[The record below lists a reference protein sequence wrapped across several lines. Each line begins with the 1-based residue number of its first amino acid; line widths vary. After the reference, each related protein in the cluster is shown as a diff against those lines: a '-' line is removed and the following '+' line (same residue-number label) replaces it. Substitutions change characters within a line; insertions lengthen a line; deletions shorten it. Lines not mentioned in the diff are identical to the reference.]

1 MIKVAGIRFKNV
13 GKVYYFSPGELDLPK
28 GENVI
33 VETAK
38 GVEFGTI
45 VLEPK
50 EVEDDKVVSPLK
62 EIIRI
67 ATDKDKDIITKNKI
81 KEQDA
86 YTICYEKIKK
96 HKIAMKLVSVDYTFE
111 GNKIL
116 FYFTAEGRVDFRELV
131 KDLASVFRTRIELR
145 QIGIRDEAK
154 ILGGVGIC
162 GRRLCCNSFLDE
174 FQPVSIKMAKDQS
187 LSLNPTK
194 ISGICSRLMCC
205 LRYENE
211 AYQDLIKD
219 SPGIGSL
226 VTTVDGKGEV
236 ISVSLL
242 KGNVRVK
249 IFKGDDIEI
258 NEYSISDLT
267 VQKWAKKRYKNQ
279 KTDKR

>member
-1 MIKVAGIRFKNV
+1 MIKVAGIRFKHV
-13 GKVYYFSPGELDLPK
+13 GKVYYFSPGNLDLPK

-33 VETAK
+33 VETSK
-38 GVEFGTI
+38 GVEFGTV

-50 EVEDDKVVSPLK
+50 EVEDSLVVSPLK

-67 ATDKDKDIITKNKI
+67 ATDNDKDIIKKNEI
-81 KEQDA
+81 KEKEA
-86 YTICYEKIKK
+86 YVICYEKIKK
-96 HKIAMKLVSVDYTFE
+96 HKIAMKLVGVDYTFE

-116 FYFTAEGRVDFRELV
+116 FHFTAEGRVDFRELV

-174 FQPVSIKMAKDQS
+174 FQPVSIKMAKDQN

-205 LRYENE
+205 LRYEHE
-211 AYQDLIKD
+211 AYQDLIKN

-226 VTTVDGKGEV
+226 VTTADGKGEV

-249 IFKGDDIEI
+249 LQKDDNYEI
-258 NEYSISDLT
+258 NEYSINDLT
-267 VQKWAKKRYKNQ
+267 VQKWAKKRYKSQ
-279 KTDKR
+279 KAD

>member
-1 MIKVAGIRFKNV
+1 MIKVAGIRFKQV
-13 GKVYYFSPGELDLPK
+13 GKVYYFSPGNLDLPK
-28 GENVI
+28 GESVI
-33 VETAK
+33 VETSK
-38 GVEFGTI
+38 GIEFGSV

-50 EVEDDKVVSPLK
+50 EVEDKLVVLPLK

-67 ATDKDKDIITKNKI
+67 ATDKDKDIIKKNEI
-81 KEQDA
+81 KEKDA
-86 YTICYEKIKK
+86 YAICYEKIKK
-96 HKIAMKLVSVDYTFE
+96 HKIAMKLVSVNYAFE

-116 FYFTAEGRVDFRELV
+116 FHFTAEGRVDFRELV
-131 KDLASVFRTRIELR
+131 KDLAGVFRTRIELR

-162 GRRLCCNSFLDE
+162 GRTLCCNSFLDE
-174 FQPVSIKMAKDQS
+174 FQPVSIKMAKDQN

-205 LRYENE
+205 LRYEHE
-211 AYQDLIKD
+211 AYQDLIKN

-236 ISVSLL
+236 VSVSLL

-249 IFKGDDIEI
+249 VQKGDNIEV
-258 NEYSISDLT
+258 NEYSINDLT
-267 VQKWAKKRYKNQ
+267 VQKWSKKRH
-279 KTDKR
+279 KT